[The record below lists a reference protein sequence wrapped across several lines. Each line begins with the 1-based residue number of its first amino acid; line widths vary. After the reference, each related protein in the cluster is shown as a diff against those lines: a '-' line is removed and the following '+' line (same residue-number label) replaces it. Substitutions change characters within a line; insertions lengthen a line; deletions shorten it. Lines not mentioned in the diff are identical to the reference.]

1 MAKYASEIAFCNSK
15 LELRSGGKDYQTKK
29 SGTRRTSSGWDAGQ
43 FFSMYQREREFSFHY
58 YLKYLDLSSNVTI
71 ADEDANIVSWRNWN
85 SIVDK
90 YCEIQPLVSISWE
103 AVSSICCFFRLYPV
117 WQYLHL
123 FPLYDVKN
131 HTISFLK
138 AYHLVIIRQRHV
150 KRQRQKKPM
159 LQTPNLCYTFDK
171 EGVEGYQI
179 WHFL

>member
-15 LELRSGGKDYQTKK
+15 QELRSGGKDYQTKK

-58 YLKYLDLSSNVTI
+58 YLKYLDLCSNVTI

-103 AVSSICCFFRLYPV
+103 AVSSIFCFFFGYIPYGNISIYFHYMMLKTIP
-117 WQYLHL
+117 YLFWKL
-123 FPLYDVKN
+123 
-131 HTISFLK
+131 
-138 AYHLVIIRQRHV
+138 II
-150 KRQRQKKPM
+150 
-159 LQTPNLCYTFDK
+159 
-171 EGVEGYQI
+171 
-179 WHFL
+179 